1 MDNTIE
7 QLRGMVA
14 FVRSAR
20 NTQTPAKERHGFLT
34 YALMHPCQAAIFGD
48 SQPRRYGLTI
58 HDYKHVLI
66 KAIDRIMNGEPI
78 DLVMTDVG
86 EYPLAAS
93 IDWNYLSKK
102 DAGADDTNR

>member
-1 MDNTIE
+1 
-7 QLRGMVA
+7 
-14 FVRSAR
+14 
-20 NTQTPAKERHGFLT
+20 
-34 YALMHPCQAAIFGD
+34 
-48 SQPRRYGLTI
+48 LTI

-78 DLVMTDVG
+78 YLVMTDVG